1 MHIAS
6 YKIIIENTIP
16 GVEVLRDTLAKKSK
30 DLWMLLK
37 LAELI

>member
-16 GVEVLRDTLAKKSK
+16 GIEKLRDTLAKKSEI
-30 DLWMLLK
+30 LPMLLK
-37 LAELI
+37 LAGLI